1 MLAALG
7 PCSKAI
13 LTEKLFYWS
22 NNQNSKKI
30 EPIRN
35 FDGKLSYL
43 NDY

>member
-1 MLAALG
+1 MFVIEE
-7 PCSKAI
+7 CKDSS
-13 LTEKLFYWS
+13 FYWS

-43 NDY
+43 NDD